1 MLFWLLSI
9 LYTEHHI
16 GRGDKT
22 MKKSLVTIAILGCLA
37 YLTGCSESHADAPAQ
52 QVQAFKQPIDVAAV
66 KEYPVQTW
74 FTYTSRL
81 EAMEF
86 VQLKPRVSGNI
97 AQVNFEEGQ
106 QINKGDVLFT
116 LDERPFMV
124 KVAELKAQLASA
136 KAQLSQ
142 AKNDLKRADR
152 LLASKSISQ
161 EEVEHRRSLLA
172 QHKANVQATKAKLD
186 AAELDL
192 AYSKVKAPINGV
204 VSRAE
209 LTKGNTVQAGVSL
222 LTHLVSDDYVYAYFD
237 INERTWH
244 QQFNQLKGDKTTQ
257 VVMQMLGEQGFNH
270 GGVIDFV
277 DNRIDIET
285 GTLRVRALFRATDQL
300 KPGAFARI
308 RVAAD
313 DVKQH
318 VLVPEKA
325 IGTDLKNRFVL
336 VTDEQNVL
344 QYRPVT
350 LGDRYGQ
357 MRAITQGLQAGDKI
371 AVNGPA
377 RVGPGMP
384 VAPQLVEIEP
394 EHASLVMTKQ
404 AVKALLVA
412 KRGE

>member
-1 MLFWLLSI
+1 
-9 LYTEHHI
+9 
-16 GRGDKT
+16 